1 MTEGTKAPGLKR
13 RPDRHHTPSHATR
26 GQLGKAASGSSHSV
40 PDRMQSMLPKE
51 AEEPELASP
60 GQVSAPTPTMLGIL
74 CSQNIRMSGSS
85 SQFIRNKHPKLI
97 TPPRIPIQEIWDAP
111 RNVHFKP
118 VPGFVCGWPLP
129 PELEVRVVPEKPPR
143 ELWALC
149 RNISHQ

>member
-97 TPPRIPIQEIWDAP
+97 TTPQNSNSGDLGCAQERAFQTSPWVCLWVAAAP
-111 RNVHFKP
+111 
-118 VPGFVCGWPLP
+118 
-129 PELEVRVVPEKPPR
+129 
-143 ELWALC
+143 
-149 RNISHQ
+149 